1 MGSLTFAE
9 LTDNRGAASLRKGS
23 KTARTS
29 QKASERLSV
38 KVIYF
43 CFLAGNGKTAQLCA
57 GRSFYVLL
65 IKRLV

>member
-1 MGSLTFAE
+1 MQIGSLTFAE

-43 CFLAGNGKTAQLCA
+43 CLGGMERPPSC
-57 GRSFYVLL
+57 VLDGPFTCCL
-65 IKRLV
+65 LSA